1 MIHNGGKVGAYI
13 VGELIRTKMK
23 VVINPFP
30 EGKGII
36 FKAHKLATHFLYGS
50 EQYKQLRNIVNALSE
65 VPGGVV
71 QSLYGTQRH
80 SDLCMPVP
88 IVIY

>member
-1 MIHNGGKVGAYI
+1 MILNRYKVGASA
-13 VGELIRTKMK
+13 VGSLIWTKMK
-23 VVINPFP
+23 VAINPIS
-30 EGKGII
+30 EGKDII
-36 FKAHKLATHFLYGS
+36 AKAHKLATHFLYGS